1 MKIRILCGLTAVAAA
16 IALPAQ
22 AAGWFHHDTNR
33 TSYDS
38 GPPTPM
44 VDGSAI
50 HTAASNYDDQMLADK
65 VADALRDDRGLNG
78 ATVTVAANDG
88 RVALAGSAANTGDAT
103 RIQDIAKNVA
113 GPGHVVAGS
122 IDAQA
127 GG

>member
-16 IALPAQ
+16 FALPAQ
-22 AAGWFHHDTNR
+22 AEGWFHHHYDTNR

-50 HTAASNYDDQMLADK
+50 HTAASNPDDQMLADK
-65 VADALRDDRGLNG
+65 VADALRDDRGLIG

-88 RVALAGSAANTGDAT
+88 RISLAGSAANVSDAY
-103 RIQDIAKNVA
+103 RIQNIAKSVA
-113 GPGHVVAGS
+113 GPGRVVAGS
-122 IDAQA
+122 IDAQ
-127 GG
+127 G